1 MKVIFVSL
9 WIFFCVALD
18 RQVVANTVNIN
29 ILKCRLSI
37 VSPRY
42 GHKCLDG
49 PYTMHRS
56 GIYYRRPAGE
66 KYSDGSPSNTALNGN
81 IPISPTGNPPNTVT
95 QISRSRVRGCPQQPP
110 YSLLGECGNNAPLIT
125 SQGFNAKTPNPKIH
139 DILQIQYGSVQR
151 P

>member
-1 MKVIFVSL
+1 MITRCLVYPGLGLGRDWLTSRQLYKVEHI
-9 WIFFCVALD
+9 
-18 RQVVANTVNIN
+18 RVNIY
-29 ILKCRLSI
+29 LVLQS
-37 VSPRY
+37 
-42 GHKCLDG
+42 
-49 PYTMHRS
+49 
-56 GIYYRRPAGE
+56 IYYRRPAGE